1 MCDEPLERMRGK
13 RRNSYYL
20 LSVMIVKYC
29 VALFGV
35 LLSFGMRSTI
45 NLILFIMLYG
55 LLWMSV
61 GRGVVN

>member
-1 MCDEPLERMRGK
+1 MRGK

-20 LSVMIVKYC
+20 LSVMVVKYC
-29 VALFGV
+29 MTLFGV
-35 LLSFGMRSTI
+35 LLSFGMRSTT
-45 NLILFIMLYG
+45 NLNLFITLYG